1 MTLTRDESGFRHR
14 QRGRPLL
21 DPPYTRASIARAKR
35 LQEWDRAV
43 AAKDMGIPSHLVTLF
58 HTSGRTVEKH

>member
-14 QRGRPLL
+14 LRVRPLL

-35 LQEWDRAV
+35 LQEWDRAA